1 MKTLG
6 LFFAAAGKVT
16 LAAAGNSRVHFS
28 AAPKKLKYFFAAAF
42 PFAAFF
48 LFLFPPNANA
58 QLSRNDSER
67 RLFESVNRERTA
79 QGLSQLQW
87 DAALFKAA
95 RKHALLMLNLN
106 QLEHQLPGEP
116 GLDARAAE
124 AGARFGVIAE
134 NIAIGPDPDTIHNGW
149 MHSPGHRKNILD
161 PRLTS
166 IGIAAVRGPG
176 GLYAVQDFSQL
187 VPELSIEQ
195 QEQKV
200 ISLLTAR
207 GFRLADATK
216 GARKTCESDAGFSGA
231 GAKSMMRFEASDL
244 NNLPEELERK
254 IRNGLLGNVAVGACN
269 AKGTSG
275 FSRYR
280 IAVLFF

>member
-6 LFFAAAGKVT
+6 LFFAAAGKVF
-16 LAAAGNSRVHFS
+16 LAAAFFFFS
-28 AAPKKLKYFFAAAF
+28 STSVL
-42 PFAAFF
+42 
-48 LFLFPPNANA
+48 A
-58 QLSRNDSER
+58 QLQRNDSER
-67 RLFESVNRERTA
+67 QLFESINRERTA
-79 QGLSQLQW
+79 QGLTTLQW
-87 DAALFKAA
+87 DVNLFKAA

-106 QLEHQLPGEP
+106 MLEHQLPNEP
-116 GLDARAAE
+116 KLEDRLAE
-124 AGARFGVIAE
+124 AGARFATIAE
-134 NIAIGPDPDTIHNGW
+134 NIAIGPNPETIHNGW
-149 MHSPGHRKNILD
+149 MKSPGHRKNMLD

-207 GFRLADATK
+207 GFQLANAADS
-216 GARKTCESDAGFSGA
+216 ARKTCQSDAGFSGA

-244 NNLPEELERK
+244 NNLPEEIERK
-254 IRNGLLGNVAVGACN
+254 LRGGPLGRVAVGACHPI
-269 AKGTSG
+269 GTSS

-280 IAVLFF
+280 IAILFF

>member
-1 MKTLG
+1 MNTLG
-6 LFFAAAGKVT
+6 LFFAAVGKFL

-28 AAPKKLKYFFAAAF
+28 AAVRNLNCLIAVAIFCFFSVRAH
-42 PFAAFF
+42 
-48 LFLFPPNANA
+48 A
-58 QLSRNDSER
+58 QLQRNDSER
-67 RLFESVNRERTA
+67 QLFESVNRERTA
-79 QGLSQLQW
+79 QGLSSLQW
-87 DAALFKAA
+87 DTALFKAA

-134 NIAIGPDPDTIHNGW
+134 NIAIGPNPETIHNGW

-166 IGIAAVRGPG
+166 IGIAVVRGPG
-176 GLYAVQDFSQL
+176 GLYVVQDFSQL
-187 VPELSIEQ
+187 VPELSIAQ

-200 ISLLTAR
+200 ISLLTVR
-207 GFRLADATK
+207 GFRLADATTD
-216 GARKTCESDAGFSGA
+216 ARKTCASDAGFSGA

-244 NNLPEELERK
+244 NNLPEELDRK
-254 IRNGLLGNVAVGACN
+254 IRSGPLGKVAVGACN
-269 AKGTSG
+269 AKGSSG

-280 IAVLFF
+280 IAVLFY